1 MWMTM
6 SGKDSGLRLQMDGP
20 VARITIDR
28 PEQRNAFNT
37 EMWREL
43 RRLVDRIAA
52 DGSLRVLM
60 IEGEGGE
67 AFTSGSDIGEL
78 ARLALADVNRSFEE
92 MEAAI
97 SAVEN
102 LPVPTIAVIQ
112 GYALGGGLELALA
125 CDLRVASEGALLG
138 MPVARLG
145 IMISARF
152 AKRLV
157 DLIGPS
163 RTKDLLYTGR
173 FVPAREAHALGML
186 NYLVP
191 PEQLRQAALDLAKRI
206 AAHSASSVRAGKAA
220 VTQCLPLAEASRS
233 EEPYFVDPHDFPEG
247 VEAFLARRPPRF

>member
-1 MWMTM
+1 MT
-6 SGKDSGLRLQMDGP
+6 GKDSAFRLDVDGRI
-20 VARITIDR
+20 ARIAIHR
-28 PEQRNAFNT
+28 PEQRNAFTT

-43 RRLVDRIAA
+43 HRLVDGIAA
-52 DGSLRVLM
+52 DESVRVLVL
-60 IEGEGGE
+60 EGEGGE

-78 ARLALADVNRSFEE
+78 ARLTLADVNRSFEE

-102 LPVPTIAVIQ
+102 LPIPTIAVIQ

-157 DLIGPS
+157 DLVGPS

-173 FVPAREAHALGML
+173 FVPAREAHGLGMI

-191 PEQLRQAALDLAKRI
+191 REELRQAAFDLANRI

-233 EEPYFVDPHDFPEG
+233 EEPYFVDPKDFPEG
-247 VEAFLARRPPRF
+247 VAAFLARRPPRF